1 MSGRWLMIAFAS
13 LFLSF
18 SLLPGPFW
26 LLSNFY
32 LDPQFFLLLLLSFL
46 FSHPTG
52 GGGMQALSCPLWLTH
67 TTHPKK
73 ILSIVISRYSC
84 GFYLCQLRQS
94 NRQQFCLMV
103 LTLDRLCIIG
113 PQLVHWFW
121 VKIVYAAGRCW
132 AIARRAVLVC
142 TAVLLDH

>member
-1 MSGRWLMIAFAS
+1 MIAFAS

-18 SLLPGPFW
+18 SLLSGPFW

-32 LDPQFFLLLLLSFL
+32 LDPQIFLVLLLTFL

-52 GGGMQALSCPLWLTH
+52 GAGMQALSSPLGLIH
-67 TTHPKK
+67 TTHPQKN
-73 ILSIVISRYSC
+73 LSIVISRYSC

-103 LTLDRLCIIG
+103 LTLDRLYIIG
-113 PQLVHWFW
+113 PQ
-121 VKIVYAAGRCW
+121 
-132 AIARRAVLVC
+132 
-142 TAVLLDH
+142 